1 MAKDNSF
8 DVVSEVDLQE
18 VDNAY
23 QQAAK
28 ELVQRYDLKD
38 SGATLEFS
46 KGEKTFTLVAPSD
59 FVAKQVID
67 VLNTKLVRRIS
78 TSRQSLGQRRRRPA
92 AATCAFSATIVMG
105 IETDL
110 AKKINKDIRD
120 QKFKVKVQIE
130 GDKLRVSSPS
140 RDVLARRHRVPQGP
154 GLRHP
159 AAVHELP
166 VGRRTHP
173 SSDTS

>member
-46 KGEKTFTLVAPSD
+46 KGDKTFTLNAPSD
-59 FVAKQVID
+59 FVANQVKD
-67 VLNTKLVRRIS
+67 VLNGKLVKRGVDLKAVEWS
-78 TSRQSLGQRRRRPA
+78 SPQ
-92 AATCAFSATIVMG
+92 AATGGTVRYTGTIVMG

-110 AKKINKDIRD
+110 AKKINKDIKD
-120 QKFKVKVQIE
+120 QKYKVKVQIE
-130 GDKLRVSSPS
+130 GDKLRVSSAS
-140 RDVLARRHRVPQGP
+140 RDDLQQVIAFLKDKDYGIPLQYTNYR
-154 GLRHP
+154 
-159 AAVHELP
+159 
-166 VGRRTHP
+166 
-173 SSDTS
+173 

>member
-38 SGATLEFS
+38 SGATLDFS
-46 KGEKTFTLVAPSD
+46 KGDKSFTLSAPSD
-59 FVAKQVID
+59 FVGGQVKD
-67 VLNTKLVRRIS
+67 VLNSKLVKRGIDLKAIS
-78 TSRQSLGQRRRRPA
+78 WSAPQ
-92 AATCAFSATIVMG
+92 AATGGSVRYSGTIVMG

-110 AKKINKDIRD
+110 AKKISKDIRD
-120 QKFKVKVQIE
+120 EKFKVKVQIE
-130 GDKLRVSSPS
+130 GDKLRVTAGS
-140 RDVLARRHRVPQGP
+140 RD
-154 GLRHP
+154 
-159 AAVHELP
+159 ELQTVIAFIKDKDYGIP
-166 VGRRTHP
+166 LQFTNYR
-173 SSDTS
+173 

>member
-38 SGATLEFS
+38 SGATLEFN
-46 KGEKTFTLVAPSD
+46 KGEKTFTLNAPSD
-59 FVAKQVID
+59 FVAGQVKD
-67 VLNTKLVRRIS
+67 VLNGKLVKRHIDLKAVS
-78 TSRQSLGQRRRRPA
+78 WGAPQA
-92 AATCAFSATIVMG
+92 ASGGSVRYAGTIVMG

-110 AKKINKDIRD
+110 AKKINKDIKD
-120 QKFKVKVQIE
+120 EKFKVKVQIE
-130 GDKLRVSSPS
+130 GDKLRVSAPV
-140 RDVLARRHRVPQGP
+140 RD
-154 GLRHP
+154 
-159 AAVHELP
+159 ELQKVIAFLKEKDYGIP
-166 VGRRTHP
+166 LQYTNYR
-173 SSDTS
+173 

>member
-38 SGATLEFS
+38 SGANLEFS

-67 VLNTKLVRRIS
+67 VLNSKLVRRHIDLKAVHWGTPQAAS
-78 TSRQSLGQRRRRPA
+78 SGNVRILGNL
-92 AATCAFSATIVMG
+92 VMG
-105 IETDL
+105 IETEL
-110 AKKINKDIRD
+110 GKKINKDIRD
-120 QKFKVKVQIE
+120 QKFKAKVQIE

-140 RDVLARRHRVPQGP
+140 RDVLQDVITFLKDQDYGIPLQYTNYR
-154 GLRHP
+154 
-159 AAVHELP
+159 
-166 VGRRTHP
+166 
-173 SSDTS
+173 

>member
-23 QQAAK
+23 QQASK

-38 SGATLEFS
+38 SGAKLEFS
-46 KGEKTFTLVAPSD
+46 KGEKQFTLSAPSD

-67 VLNTKLVRRIS
+67 VLNTKFVRRNVDLKAVHWS
-78 TSRQSLGQRRRRPA
+78 EPQ
-92 AATCAFSATIVMG
+92 AATGGTVRYTGTIVMG

-110 AKKINKDIRD
+110 AKRINKDIKD
-120 QKFKVKVQIE
+120 EKFKAKVQIE

-140 RDVLARRHRVPQGP
+140 RDVLQDVITFLKEKDYGIPIQYTNYR
-154 GLRHP
+154 
-159 AAVHELP
+159 
-166 VGRRTHP
+166 
-173 SSDTS
+173 